1 MRPLPTPAASSSARA
16 APASIPAPVFDD
28 HFYQQKKPP
37 SQLNK
42 APSAPILN
50 APDPATTPAV
60 DGVSSK
66 LSVGIR
72 HVVHFS
78 EQLLTLMKAGLSI
91 DRALHTA
98 AGTISNKKLQQVV
111 LEMVVQIEKGDAFSD
126 AIRRYPKVFPRLY
139 VNMVKAG
146 ERGGIL
152 PTVLERVIDYY
163 TRSIE
168 FRTYVVTASIYP
180 AILLVFG
187 VVSVLGLVTFVV
199 PKFAEVFATMDKPL
213 PVTAA
218 LLIDAANGLRAW
230 WLHIV
235 IGIVVLIGGWQLA
248 LRSPAVRVAVDRLLL
263 KLPIFGALIAK
274 MQFAQICRTW
284 GTLLGAGVPILTA
297 IRIVQDITPYVP
309 IAQSLGALGLQ
320 IKDGLSVSSALNSH
334 PVFPKIM
341 AQLAKVGEESGTL
354 DVMLLRVADQ
364 FEKDVQ
370 KMTKSFIAAFEP
382 MMILAIGGMIGF
394 VVVSMLLAV
403 FSLNDMPI

>member
-1 MRPLPTPAASSSARA
+1 ME
-16 APASIPAPVFDD
+16 
-28 HFYQQKKPP
+28 
-37 SQLNK
+37 
-42 APSAPILN
+42 
-50 APDPATTPAV
+50 
-60 DGVSSK
+60 GVSSK
-66 LSVGIR
+66 VSVGIR
-72 HVVHFS
+72 PVVHFS
-78 EQLLTLMKAGLSI
+78 EQLLTLMKAGLAI

-98 AGTISNKKLQQVV
+98 AGTISHKKLQQVV
-111 LEMVVQIEKGDAFSD
+111 LEMVVHIEKGDSFSD
-126 AIRRYPKVFPRLY
+126 TIRRYPRVFPRLY

-168 FRTYVVTASIYP
+168 FRTYVTTASIYP
-180 AILLVFG
+180 TILLVFG
-187 VVSVLGLVTFVV
+187 VLSVLGLVTFVV

-230 WLHIV
+230 WLHIAV
-235 IGIVVLIGGWQLA
+235 GFAALIGGWQLA
-248 LRSPAVRVAVDRLLL
+248 LRSAAVREAIDHVLL
-263 KLPIFGALIAK
+263 KLPIFGVLIGK

-309 IAQSLGALGLQ
+309 IAQSLGALGVQ
-320 IKDGLSVSSALNSH
+320 IKDGQSVSSALNSH
-334 PVFPKIM
+334 AVFPKIM

-382 MMILAIGGMIGF
+382 LMILGIGGMIGF

>member
-1 MRPLPTPAASSSARA
+1 MRPLPAPLSSASPAPAAPTEA
-16 APASIPAPVFDD
+16 D
-28 HFYQQKKPP
+28 FYKSKKPVT
-37 SQLNK
+37 QLDK
-42 APSAPILN
+42 AQAAHFLEAN
-50 APDPATTPAV
+50 HTLATPAV
-60 DGVSSK
+60 EGVSSK
-66 LSVGIR
+66 VSVGIR
-72 HVVHFS
+72 PVVHFS
-78 EQLLTLMKAGLSI
+78 EQLLTLMKAGLAI

-98 AGTISNKKLQQVV
+98 AGTISHKKLQQVV
-111 LEMVVQIEKGDAFSD
+111 LEMVVQIEKGDSFSD
-126 AIRRYPKVFPRLY
+126 TIRRYPKVFPRLY

-168 FRTYVVTASIYP
+168 FRTYVTTASIYP
-180 AILLVFG
+180 TILLVFG
-187 VVSVLGLVTFVV
+187 VLSVLGLVTFVV

-230 WLHIV
+230 WLHIAV
-235 IGIVVLIGGWQLA
+235 GFAALIGGWQLA
-248 LRSPAVRVAVDRLLL
+248 LRSSAVREAIDRLLL
-263 KLPIFGALIAK
+263 KLPILGALIGK

-309 IAQSLGALGLQ
+309 IAQSLGALGMQ
-320 IKDGLSVSSALNSH
+320 IKDGQSVSSALNSH
-334 PVFPKIM
+334 AVFPKIM

-382 MMILAIGGMIGF
+382 LMILGIGGMIGF